1 MKTTPTPS
9 HPPRQTFLEWYHVA
23 TLGQTLQRLE
33 GSYLRSSLKLTY
45 NEKTLQ
51 VGYLGSETLYVDADF
66 IGGFVLIEEGPTAAE
81 IHGTF
86 ARGRA
91 EALPVA
97 TESIDTVILPHVLE
111 FASNPHQVLHEVAR
125 ILKPEGRL
133 FLLGLNPWSP
143 EDFLRHLPRKQSRWR
158 SRFVSSHR
166 LLDWL
171 NLLMFDAHFSAAFSL
186 SSCCVFGRPTTLWAR
201 TRTEL
206 AFAYALKAIKRRPNR
221 IPIEPCWV
229 TLPSLATGQMFEK
242 SCGTLIQIE

>member
-97 TESIDTVILPHVLE
+97 TESIVSLLEIARRFVDRSILANRRSDGLFHSYNLLALSRGQRHAEIDRLPEMLEGQVAVLSSGLLSPL
-111 FASNPHQVLHEVAR
+111 AQVRCAGGVQ
-125 ILKPEGRL
+125 KPEV
-133 FLLGLNPWSP
+133 
-143 EDFLRHLPRKQSRWR
+143 Q
-158 SRFVSSHR
+158 V
-166 LLDWL
+166 
-171 NLLMFDAHFSAAFSL
+171 
-186 SSCCVFGRPTTLWAR
+186 
-201 TRTEL
+201 
-206 AFAYALKAIKRRPNR
+206 
-221 IPIEPCWV
+221 
-229 TLPSLATGQMFEK
+229 
-242 SCGTLIQIE
+242 